1 MQSNFDTNPF
11 RLSTVEQAIEPGPAV
26 GVDFVPVLQR
36 WEKYRLWY
44 NGVLVVYTLSWSI
57 LVTPDLLLDSLFWFQ
72 ICILGALCNL
82 FFFLGPA
89 IEGYGRYLGMWSGV
103 LSLLLFL
110 LGLIFTGV
118 LDTAFLIVRA
128 M

>member
-11 RLSTVEQAIEPGPAV
+11 RLSTVERAIRPSPALA
-26 GVDFVPVLQR
+26 VDFVPILQR

-44 NGVLVVYTLSWSI
+44 NGLLVVYTLLWSALI
-57 LVTPDLLLDSLFWFQ
+57 TPELLLDSLFLFQ
-72 ICILGALCNL
+72 ICFLGALCNL

-89 IEGYGRYLGMWSGV
+89 IEAYGHYLGMWS
-103 LSLLLFL
+103 SFIDLLLFL
-110 LGLIFTGV
+110 FGLIFTGV